1 MPYISRVPAE
11 PIVRFGVSS
20 IDMFKKFVSSTLLS
34 VVVDKKA
41 RDKMSA
47 ANDRK
52 SVPTPSKDELNI
64 PRMSPEKNAA
74 PKMTAKRSAAPYQ
87 PAHGQKDDREVLI
100 YEALASAE
108 EELLRNQS
116 RTHTGKP
123 ITPERAALIENAIA
137 IRRSKLYILDKL
149 TQDQRNKLAY
159 MAMQALNDQID
170 K

>member
-1 MPYISRVPAE
+1 ME
-11 PIVRFGVSS
+11 PIVRFGVSLV
-20 IDMFKKFVSSTLLS
+20 DMFKKFVSNTLLS

-47 ANDRK
+47 ANERK
-52 SVPTPSKDELNI
+52 SVPTPSKDELNL
-64 PRMSPEKNAA
+64 PRMSLEKNAA
-74 PKMTAKRSAAPYQ
+74 PKKTAKRSAAPDQ

-100 YEALASAE
+100 FKALASAE
-108 EELLRNQS
+108 EELLRNQN

-149 TQDQRNKLAY
+149 TQDQRKKLAY
-159 MAMQALNDQID
+159 MAMHVLNDQID